1 MIPITVVDNFF
12 KDPDAVRN
20 FALSQEFRRPELA
33 TWPGKR
39 SKMLVDIDTE
49 FYNNFLAKVLNLF
62 FDISRDNLRCQVH
75 AFFQSIPEKYQEGW
89 THLDIGTTFTGV
101 VYLTP
106 DAPLDAGTTLS
117 VDTTDDPIVN
127 QEIKAKY
134 YSDIAVDLDEY
145 YKAREEN
152 NNRFIKTTEISNVFN
167 RLIIFPGTVHHK
179 ENKFFGNTIEDSR
192 LTLVFF
198 VLIPEDNDNTL
209 LPIARSSTSP
219 L

>member
-1 MIPITVVDNFF
+1 MIPVTVVDNFF
-12 KDPDAVRN
+12 KDPEAIRN
-20 FALSQEFRRPELA
+20 FALSQEFRRPEIA
-33 TWPGKR
+33 SWPGKR
-39 SKMLVDIDTE
+39 SKMLIDIDDK
-49 FYNNFLAKVLNLF
+49 FYNNFLAKILNLF
-62 FDISRDNLRCQVH
+62 FDTSRDNLLCQVH
-75 AFFQSIPEKYQEGW
+75 VFFQSIPEKYQEGW

-106 DAPLDAGTTLS
+106 DAPLEAGTTLS
-117 VDTTDDPIVN
+117 VDTTDDPLSN

-145 YKAREEN
+145 YKTREEN

-167 RLIIFPGTVHHK
+167 RLVIFPGTVPHK

-198 VLIPEDNDNTL
+198 VLIPDNEDNTL